1 MTTVSKKTNPLAFKL
16 VKRLLVDYTRPYLST
31 LFLGILLMIVVA
43 ASSVAP
49 AKLIEPIIDDIFVA
63 RNADMLVP
71 VTLAVF
77 FVFLIK
83 GIATYGESVTLAYVG
98 QRIIADIQKHLF
110 RHLIHCDLEFFHN
123 NPSGGLVSHFTNDVN
138 KLNSAITGSLT
149 SMGKDGL
156 TLVFFIIL
164 MFYQDWVLAS
174 ISLFVLP
181 IAIFPVVRIGK
192 RLRKVSTNI
201 QQELGEFTILLTQAF
216 QGMRLVKSY
225 CMEKYETSKAFQAI
239 EKIFERTLKA
249 TRVRS
254 AAHPIM
260 EFLGGVAIMVVIF
273 YGGTQVIY
281 GHQNP
286 GAFFSFITALIMTYE
301 PLKRLANLNSNLQ
314 EQLAAAQ
321 RVFALIDSKP
331 NIKDA
336 KNATN
341 LMVKKGHIT
350 FQDVFF
356 SYLKRK
362 NILRAITLDIPA
374 GKTTALVGPSGGGKS
389 TLMNLLLRF
398 YESNE
403 GKIFIDGKDITK
415 VTLKSLRDSIA
426 LVSQD
431 IILFNDTVREN
442 ITFGK
447 PGASEKDIIKAA
459 EAAAAHSFISELPEG
474 YNTIIGE
481 QGVKLSG
488 GQRQRISIARAFL
501 KNAPIL
507 LLDEPTS
514 ALDSESEEK
523 VQQALSSLMKGR
535 TTLIIAHRLATVIGS
550 DIIYL
555 VDKGKIIASGKHQA
569 LLKSSDKY
577 ARLCRSQLRKQ
588 SEG

>member
-1 MTTVSKKTNPLAFKL
+1 
-16 VKRLLVDYTRPYLST
+16 
-31 LFLGILLMIVVA
+31 
-43 ASSVAP
+43 
-49 AKLIEPIIDDIFVA
+49 
-63 RNADMLVP
+63 
-71 VTLAVF
+71 
-77 FVFLIK
+77 
-83 GIATYGESVTLAYVG
+83 
-98 QRIIADIQKHLF
+98 
-110 RHLIHCDLEFFHN
+110 
-123 NPSGGLVSHFTNDVN
+123 
-138 KLNSAITGSLT
+138 
-149 SMGKDGL
+149 
-156 TLVFFIIL
+156 
-164 MFYQDWVLAS
+164 
-174 ISLFVLP
+174 
-181 IAIFPVVRIGK
+181 
-192 RLRKVSTNI
+192 
-201 QQELGEFTILLTQAF
+201 
-216 QGMRLVKSY
+216 
-225 CMEKYETSKAFQAI
+225 MEKYETSKAFQAI

-273 YGGTQVIY
+273 YGGMQVIY

-321 RVFALIDSKP
+321 RVFALIDNKP
-331 NIKDA
+331 GIKDA

-341 LMVKKGHIT
+341 LIAKKGHIS
-350 FQDVFF
+350 FQDVSF

-362 NILRAITLDIPA
+362 NILKAITLDIPA

-389 TLMNLLLRF
+389 TIMNLLLRF
-398 YESNE
+398 YEIEE
-403 GKIFIDGKDITK
+403 GKIVIDEKDITK
-415 VTLKSLRDSIA
+415 VTLRSLRDNIA
-426 LVSQD
+426 LVSQE
-431 IILFNDTVREN
+431 IILFNDTIREN
-442 ITFGK
+442 IAFGR
-447 PGASEKDIIKAA
+447 PNASEKDIIKAA

-555 VDKGKIIASGKHQA
+555 VDKGKIIASGKHQT
-569 LLKSSDKY
+569 LLKSNEKY

-588 SEG
+588 REG